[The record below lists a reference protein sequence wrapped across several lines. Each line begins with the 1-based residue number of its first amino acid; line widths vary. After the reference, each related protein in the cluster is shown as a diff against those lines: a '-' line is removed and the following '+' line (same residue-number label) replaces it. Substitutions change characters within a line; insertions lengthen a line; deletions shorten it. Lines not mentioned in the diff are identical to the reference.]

1 MHREASPVH
10 VCIACIHF
18 RIPMHS
24 MVSPVS
30 KGKALHRV
38 KHGCNLELIRDF
50 LTAVCVNYPI
60 IPQSMMLCSINRVW
74 YFRLFKMRFC
84 FYLFQGIQYIII

>member
-30 KGKALHRV
+30 KGKALYRV

-60 IPQSMMLCSINRVW
+60 ISQCMMLAQVW
-74 YFRLFKMRFC
+74 YFRLYKMRFS
-84 FYLFQGIQYIII
+84 FFLFQGIQYIII